1 MKIKKLH
8 VLLVG
13 IQFGGIFIFLFT
25 GRIFP
30 QHWPQALL
38 MLFSL
43 FVGFWAIFSM
53 NRQTLTILPDARPNA
68 TLTTSGPYKF
78 IRHPMY
84 TAVLLLLT
92 ALLVNDFSVVRML
105 VFVAVTVVLILKINI
120 EEKILRV
127 KYPEY
132 ADYMKTTRKI
142 IPYLF

>member
-1 MKIKKLH
+1 MKTKKLH
-8 VLLVG
+8 LLLVLL
-13 IQFGGIFIFLFT
+13 QFGGILFFVLS
-25 GRIFP
+25 GEIYP
-30 QHWPQALL
+30 DSLL
-38 MLFSL
+38 VFSL
-43 FVGFWAIFSM
+43 LSISLLLGVWAVLSM
-53 NRQTLTILPDARPNA
+53 NSKTLTVLPDARPNA

-92 ALLVNDFSVVRML
+92 ALLVNEFSIVRML
-105 VFVAVTVVLILKINI
+105 VLLVVAVVLILKINI
-120 EEKILRV
+120 EEKILLA

>member
-8 VLLVG
+8 ILLVA

-30 QHWPQALL
+30 QHWPQVLL

-53 NRQTLTILPDARPNA
+53 NRKTLTVLPDARPNA

-92 ALLVNDFSVVRML
+92 ALLVNEFSIVRML
-105 VFVAVTVVLILKINI
+105 VLLVVAVVLILKINI
-120 EEKILRV
+120 EEKILLA

-132 ADYMKTTRKI
+132 AVYMKTTRKI